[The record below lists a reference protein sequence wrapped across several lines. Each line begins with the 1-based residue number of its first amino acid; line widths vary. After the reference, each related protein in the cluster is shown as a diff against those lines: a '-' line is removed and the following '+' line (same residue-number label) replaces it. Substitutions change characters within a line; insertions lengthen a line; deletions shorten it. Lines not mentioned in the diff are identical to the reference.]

1 VSGVQELLAIPLI
14 GVIPED
20 ERVIISSN
28 RGEPLV
34 LAENPL
40 SWNSLDLLA
49 DWKARQSSF
58 LTWILPTVASSPA
71 SAAGYSVEQQVVVL
85 QDDLNLTPCVAAMI
99 SDFFR
104 TTFPRAEADSRAE
117 VKRL

>member
-1 VSGVQELLAIPLI
+1 
-14 GVIPED
+14 VIPED

-40 SWNSLDLLA
+40 SWNSLTILLA

-58 LTWILPTVASSPA
+58 LTLDLPTVASSRIR
-71 SAAGYSVEQQVVVL
+71 SWLEQQVVVL
-85 QDDLNLTPCVAAMI
+85 QDDLNLTTLRSCY
-99 SDFFR
+99 D
-104 TTFPRAEADSRAE
+104 
-117 VKRL
+117 